1 MIPSNR
7 NKKRIAFRPKKVQS
21 TTDSTKTP
29 DSTSKEVSEV
39 QSTETAPPTEKKLKA
54 KTPKVKAEPAPARKT
69 RRVAAKRPSPE
80 PAKSLTPTEKKASSR
95 TAKVKAEPAPVRKTQ
110 RVEAKQPSSEPT
122 QSQSAK
128 SLTPTEKRASS
139 RTAKVKA
146 EPAPV
151 RKTQRVEAKQPSS
164 EPTQSQSAKSLTP
177 TETQTPAAEK
187 KSASPRPKIGSGAIR
202 EPRPVR
208 KSLLNKDGKPQRTAV
223 REIAREERP
232 SEPTRKSEDSRS
244 KSTSTPSSSQSP
256 SQSRLRRQSQS
267 TPSAVSKPHSPDRS
281 RQSPKVDTE
290 RKPPNVEAEEI
301 REPQRRTIEKTPP
314 SRQDKSRGKSPEPA
328 SDIDDSETV
337 DVFFKDL
344 GLHRKVYKG
353 VESKGHETP
362 TPIQAKAIPVW
373 LDGMDIV
380 GSAQTGTGKTAAFA
394 LPMLSQLE
402 TWRDEGKIRE
412 VDQEA
417 EDDYRSRSSGNQG
430 RSRSS
435 SRGRSSRAPQSSRSS
450 SASVARPL
458 TLIIEPTRE
467 LANQVLDAIRE
478 YGKFTSCKASVIY
491 GGVGYGTQREELARN
506 PEIIVATPGRLL
518 DYVQQGEISLKSIR
532 AVILDEADRMLDMG
546 FLPDVRR
553 ILEACPPPHKRQ
565 TGFFSATLPP
575 AIQTLVN
582 WAAQDPVT
590 VSVDPPKS
598 TARTVKH
605 ALYPVAELQKSELLL
620 ALLEETHYDSVI
632 VFCRT
637 RRGADRVGKL
647 MKQHKHPVGVLHSD
661 HNQREREMALK
672 KFRSGEYDALVATDI
687 ASRGL
692 DIADVTHVINYD
704 IPENPEDYV
713 HRIGRTGRARA
724 SGDAFTLYTAQDA
737 QSVMQIER
745 FIETT
750 IERKKVEGFNYRYTA
765 LFDEGKG
772 DRPTLASGKF
782 KSSRVRGGYV
792 FGMSSRRRKR

>member
-1 MIPSNR
+1 M
-7 NKKRIAFRPKKVQS
+7 
-21 TTDSTKTP
+21 
-29 DSTSKEVSEV
+29 
-39 QSTETAPPTEKKLKA
+39 
-54 KTPKVKAEPAPARKT
+54 
-69 RRVAAKRPSPE
+69 AKRPP
-80 PAKSLTPTEKKASSR
+80 
-95 TAKVKAEPAPVRKTQ
+95 AEPI
-110 RVEAKQPSSEPT
+110 E
-122 QSQSAK
+122 
-128 SLTPTEKRASS
+128 
-139 RTAKVKA
+139 TA
-146 EPAPV
+146 
-151 RKTQRVEAKQPSS
+151 
-164 EPTQSQSAKSLTP
+164 TP
-177 TETQTPAAEK
+177 TETQTPGAEK
-187 KSASPRPKIGSGAIR
+187 KSASPRPKIGSGSIR

-208 KSLLNKDGKPQRTAV
+208 KSLLKDGKPQRTAV

-232 SEPTRKSEDSRS
+232 SEPTRKLEDSRS
-244 KSTSTPSSSQSP
+244 KSTSSPASSQSP
-256 SQSRLRRQSQS
+256 SQSRLGRQTQS
-267 TPSAVSKPHSPDRS
+267 TPPAASKPQSPDRS
-281 RQSPKVDTE
+281 RKSP
-290 RKPPNVEAEEI
+290 RVEAEEI
-301 REPQRRTIEKTPP
+301 REPQRRTIEKTLP
-314 SRQDKSRGKSPEPA
+314 SRQDKNRGKSPEPA
-328 SDIDDSETV
+328 SEIDDSDTV

-417 EDDYRSRSSGNQG
+417 EDDYRSRSGGQS

-435 SRGRSSRAPQSSRSS
+435 SRGRGRAPQSSRSS

-590 VSVDPPKS
+590 VSVDRPKS
-598 TARTVKH
+598 TAKTVKH

>member
-1 MIPSNR
+1 
-7 NKKRIAFRPKKVQS
+7 
-21 TTDSTKTP
+21 
-29 DSTSKEVSEV
+29 
-39 QSTETAPPTEKKLKA
+39 
-54 KTPKVKAEPAPARKT
+54 
-69 RRVAAKRPSPE
+69 
-80 PAKSLTPTEKKASSR
+80 
-95 TAKVKAEPAPVRKTQ
+95 
-110 RVEAKQPSSEPT
+110 
-122 QSQSAK
+122 
-128 SLTPTEKRASS
+128 
-139 RTAKVKA
+139 
-146 EPAPV
+146 
-151 RKTQRVEAKQPSS
+151 
-164 EPTQSQSAKSLTP
+164 
-177 TETQTPAAEK
+177 
-187 KSASPRPKIGSGAIR
+187 
-202 EPRPVR
+202 
-208 KSLLNKDGKPQRTAV
+208 
-223 REIAREERP
+223 
-232 SEPTRKSEDSRS
+232 
-244 KSTSTPSSSQSP
+244 
-256 SQSRLRRQSQS
+256 
-267 TPSAVSKPHSPDRS
+267 
-281 RQSPKVDTE
+281 
-290 RKPPNVEAEEI
+290 
-301 REPQRRTIEKTPP
+301 
-314 SRQDKSRGKSPEPA
+314 
-328 SDIDDSETV
+328 V

-344 GLHRKVYKG
+344 GLHRNVYKG

-417 EDDYRSRSSGNQG
+417 EDDYLSRSGGQG

-435 SRGRSSRAPQSSRSS
+435 SRGRGRAPQSSRSS
-450 SASVARPL
+450 STSVARPL

-590 VSVDPPKS
+590 VSVDRPKS
-598 TARTVKH
+598 TAKTVKH

-672 KFRSGEYDALVATDI
+672 KFRSGEFDALVATDI